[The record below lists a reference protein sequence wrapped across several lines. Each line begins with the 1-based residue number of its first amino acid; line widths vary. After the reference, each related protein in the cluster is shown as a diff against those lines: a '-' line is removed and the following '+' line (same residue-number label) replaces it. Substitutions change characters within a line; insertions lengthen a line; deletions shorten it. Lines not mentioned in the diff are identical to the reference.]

1 MFQPGGP
8 AAGLRAN
15 WLHGQKAGCQEGCT
29 QRQQLE
35 NSTLKA
41 RAETVVN
48 NSESNKTEV
57 AFTHRSTHT
66 YIYIYSTYAFAAD
79 SSLASRSFTMFFG
92 GKIEHSSCLSFWD
105 VAGKMLPPAEIL

>member
-15 WLHGQKAGCQEGCT
+15 WLHGQKARCQEGCT

-41 RAETVVN
+41 RAETVVS

-57 AFTHRSTHT
+57 AFTHRSTH
-66 YIYIYSTYAFAAD
+66 IYSTYAFAAD
-79 SSLASRSFTMFFG
+79 SSLASRSFTMFLAE
-92 GKIEHSSCLSFWD
+92 KIEHSSCLSFWD